1 MSGEGV
7 MVPTKMGQL
16 HYNKLFICKFKKKF
30 CEKKYYLPEIIDREI
45 GQSLS
50 TCTNKESF
58 IIRDDISSIRNGF

>member
-1 MSGEGV
+1 MWWEGD

-16 HYNKLFICKFKKKF
+16 HYNVSFKKKF
-30 CEKKYYLPEIIDREI
+30 ARKKCYLPEIIDREI

-50 TCTNKESF
+50 TCTRNESF